1 MQTIQNTN
9 DLVQL
14 YQPLSLWVYAIFA
27 GLLGSS
33 NKSENYSRY
42 LKPISNV
49 TITIN
54 LPSNVSSAN
63 KAVSNFD
70 VMDKLREMIAPD
82 VFCLLKVKFCIWYEK
97 F

>member
-14 YQPLSLWVYAIFA
+14 YQPLSLWVYAIFS
-27 GLLGSS
+27 GFFVDSS

-82 VFCLLKVKFCIWYEK
+82 VFCLLKVKFAICY
-97 F
+97 

>member
-14 YQPLSLWVYAIFA
+14 YQPLSLWVYAIFS
-27 GLLGSS
+27 GLVDSS

-82 VFCLLKVKFCIWYEK
+82 VFCLLKVKFTIWYEK